1 MYMLKML
8 KKIIFKSTSV
18 EEKSVEE
25 KSVEEKPVEEKPVEE
40 KSVEEKPVEEKPLE
54 EKPVEEKPVE
64 EKPVEGKSAEEKPVE
79 EKLGEENKKRETI
92 DYRYFHDAT
101 IHDMVIQYEEHKI
114 TFNLSGYMH
123 PLKRGYDHME
133 LIFKEFNKVNLTRF
147 DDWGLRDYYC
157 ILNIQETLLSNNFK
171 EYKIQLTSGDVI
183 EIHCESYEIKNEI
196 WYDPK
201 RSGN

>member
-1 MYMLKML
+1 MIREKELMGMYMLKML

-18 EEKSVEE
+18 EEK
-25 KSVEEKPVEEKPVEE
+25 
-40 KSVEEKPVEEKPLE
+40 
-54 EKPVEEKPVE
+54 PVEEKPVE
-64 EKPVEGKSAEEKPVE
+64 EKPVEEKPVE

-114 TFNLSGYMH
+114 TFHLSGYM
-123 PLKRGYDHME
+123 PSLKRGYRHLE

-147 DDWGLRDYYC
+147 DDWGHLKFYS
-157 ILNIQETLLSNNFK
+157 ILDIEETILPNNSK

-183 EIHCESYEIKNEI
+183 EIHCESYEITNEV
-196 WYDPK
+196 WSDPK
-201 RSGN
+201 KSE